1 MLSDKKIKE
10 ILKANSLLDEADID
24 KYLKDA
30 ETKGITLEKH
40 LLASNIISEDIL
52 YNGAATFYNLPFV
65 SLKDKTIPK
74 EVLFLIPEP
83 IAAKYEVVAIAKDDK
98 SLTLAMTDPD
108 DVQTVEFIKRKVN
121 LPIVINVTTPAAIR
135 ETTKLYHQ
143 NLETELA
150 GIQGKTGGKLSV
162 DINAPAGDKIGAKL
176 EDMAK
181 DLPVV
186 RVVDTLLE
194 YAIFEGA
201 SDIHI
206 EPAEK
211 EVLVRYRVDGILREV
226 MQLPKT
232 LQDGII
238 ARIKILSNLK
248 LDEHRL
254 PQDGRFK
261 IENKDYKISFRV
273 SLIPVYDGEKVVM
286 RLLDESKKTLSLE
299 QLGLQKQALTALK
312 ESLIKPNG
320 IILVTGPTGSGK
332 TTTLYTMIDILNTP
346 GVNIATVEDPIEYR
360 MPRVNQSQVNPKI
373 GFTFAGGLRAL
384 LRQDPNIIMV
394 GEIRDKETAGIAINA
409 AMTGHLVL
417 STLHTNDAPT
427 ALPRL
432 LDMGIE
438 PFLVSSTTNMIL
450 AQRLVRKICQHCI
463 TSYNLKPEEVAR
475 LEKDHG
481 LDLSALL
488 TKIVAAEG
496 GQSAAPDFS
505 TILFFRGKGCNKC
518 GHSGYKGRIG
528 IYEVLAMTDEVKSL
542 VNTRSDSDTIRAQAR
557 AHGMITMLE
566 DGFLKAK
573 GGITTIEEI
582 LRVTKE

>member
-1 MLSDKKIKE
+1 MLSDNKIKE
-10 ILKANSLLDEADID
+10 ILKAKSLLDPAD
-24 KYLKDA
+24 
-30 ETKGITLEKH
+30 LEKH
-40 LLASNIISEDIL
+40 STQAEAKGLTLENFLLSTNIITEDVL
-52 YNGAATFYNLPFV
+52 YNGVAGFFNLPFV
-65 SLKDKTIPK
+65 NLRDKTIAK

-83 IAAKYEVVAIAKDDK
+83 IASKYEVIAFDK
-98 SLTLAMTDPD
+98 NDTGLDLAVTDPED
-108 DVQTVEFIKRKVN
+108 MQTIEFIKRKVN
-121 LPIVINVTTPAAIR
+121 LGLTLHVATPAAIR
-135 ETTKLYHQ
+135 ETVKQYHQ

-150 GIQGKTGGKLSV
+150 SIRTKTGGKLSANLA
-162 DINAPAGDKIGAKL
+162 DNPAAKSGINL
-176 EDMAK
+176 EDLAK
-181 DLPVV
+181 DLPIV

-211 EVLVRYRVDGILREV
+211 EVIVRYRVDGILREV
-226 MQLPKT
+226 MELPKNM
-232 LQDGII
+232 QDGIV

-273 SLIPVYDGEKVVM
+273 SMIPVYDGEKVVM
-286 RLLDESKKTLSLE
+286 RLLDESKKTLTLE
-299 QLGLQKQALTALK
+299 QLGLERDVLAAVKS
-312 ESLIKPNG
+312 SLSKPNG

-346 GVNIATVEDPIEYR
+346 LVNIATIEDPIEYR

-450 AQRLVRKICQHCI
+450 AQRLVRKICKHCA
-463 TSYNLKPEEVAR
+463 TSYNLKPEEVAS

-481 LDLSALL
+481 IDIANIAKKLMTADDADKDLS
-488 TKIVAAEG
+488 
-496 GQSAAPDFS
+496 S
-505 TILFFRGKGCNKC
+505 ILFSKGKGCNKC
-518 GHSGYKGRIG
+518 GNSGYKGRIG
-528 IYEVLAMTDEVKSL
+528 IDEVLAMSDEIKSL
-542 VNTRSDSDTIRAQAR
+542 VNTRSDSDSIRNKAR
-557 AHGMITMLE
+557 EQGMIIMLE

-573 GGITTIEEI
+573 AGITTIEEI